1 MSMAMMEWLLE
12 AALVVGI
19 VAALPAALRLERA
32 LSGLSKD
39 KSAVMDSVRG
49 FAEATK
55 QAESSI
61 VRLRATA
68 DSASRSVAEQV
79 QAATALRDDLRFL
92 TERAGIAA
100 DRLDTGL
107 RGGGRGPAQEPAGT
121 TAIPRARAEQEL
133 LRAIS
138 RSRSA

>member
-12 AALVVGI
+12 AALVAGI
-19 VAALPAALRLERA
+19 IAALPPALRLERA

-49 FAEATK
+49 FTEATK
-55 QAESSI
+55 QAEASI
-61 VRLRATA
+61 GRLRATA

-79 QAATALRDDLRFL
+79 AAATALRDDLRFL
-92 TERAGIAA
+92 TERAGVAA

-107 RGGGRGPAQEPAGT
+107 RGGGRPPVPEAANVSP
-121 TAIPRARAEQEL
+121 IPRARAEQEL

>member
-1 MSMAMMEWLLE
+1 MNLSMMEWLLE
-12 AALVVGI
+12 ALLVAGI

-32 LSGLSKD
+32 LSGLNKD
-39 KSAVMDSVRG
+39 RSAVMESVRG
-49 FAEATK
+49 FTEATK
-55 QAESSI
+55 LAEQSI
-61 VRLRATA
+61 VRLRTTA
-68 DSASRSVAEQV
+68 DGAARSVAEQV

-92 TERAGIAA
+92 TERAGVAA

-107 RGGGRGPAQEPAGT
+107 RGGGTSRSAEPSSPPPV
-121 TAIPRARAEQEL
+121 PRARAEQEL

>member
-12 AALVVGI
+12 AALVLGI

-32 LSGLSKD
+32 LSGLNKD
-39 KSAVMDSVRG
+39 RSAVMDSVRG
-49 FAEATK
+49 FTEATK
-55 QAESSI
+55 QAEASI

-92 TERAGIAA
+92 TERAGVAA
-100 DRLDTGL
+100 DRLDSGL
-107 RGGGRGPAQEPAGT
+107 RGGGRGPAAEAPGAT
-121 TAIPRARAEQEL
+121 PVPRARAEQEL

>member
-1 MSMAMMEWLLE
+1 MSAAMMEWLLE

-32 LSGLSKD
+32 LSSLSKD

-49 FAEATK
+49 FTEATK
-55 QAESSI
+55 QAEASI

-79 QAATALRDDLRFL
+79 QAASALRDDLRFL
-92 TERAGIAA
+92 TERAGVAA

-107 RGGGRGPAQEPAGT
+107 RGGGRGPAPEPAAT
-121 TAIPRARAEQEL
+121 SAIPRARAEQEL